1 MCLCNSQKRKYR
13 RVIIIWK
20 YNWPCRQSK
29 KRHLFLP
36 SDWQKF
42 EFDTIKCDE
51 IHKENTE
58 RVTYQESGG
67 EHQWM
72 FITKVWFP
80 PQCRLLLHAYCL
92 HLPSKVCRGLIPV
105 MGLDVARGERVGFE
119 DNVVSPYKKTLSD
132 EDPAGSSSK
141 RKFLFRQ
148 RKGLLPCQGV
158 SSSDSLYSFFLDQ
171 FPDISI
177 KRTQRSCEFGGGCNL
192 RISSLR
198 HWVCSSPAHSNER
211 PETPVSEALGSSDRT
226 SVDSSEHLMCLC
238 LSSPLLGNPSDQPT
252 LSTFSLH
259 FYCHHRSTATAWS
272 HKASLSVGSSLQ
284 TTPSDNFKM
293 CLLLQAMDYQNSIFH
308 NFLIHQIRYLILE
321 PHPHGFLSQGHF
333 WMVTHYITLLL
344 ELYHMHINTLLM
356 QSM

>member
-13 RVIIIWK
+13 RVIIMWK
-20 YNWPCRQSK
+20 YNWPCRQSR
-29 KRHLFLP
+29 KRHHFSSIRQTKIWVWYYQMWWDPQRKYRACDLQGEWWRESVDIYYQSLIFSAVSSP
-36 SDWQKF
+36 SP
-42 EFDTIKCDE
+42 C
-51 IHKENTE
+51 
-58 RVTYQESGG
+58 
-67 EHQWM
+67 
-72 FITKVWFP
+72 
-80 PQCRLLLHAYCL
+80 LLLGCTCPL
-92 HLPSKVCRGLIPV
+92 RFPV
-105 MGLDVARGERVGFE
+105 MGLDIARRERVGFE
-119 DNVVSPYKKTLSD
+119 DNVVSPCKKTLSD

-148 RKGLLPCQGV
+148 RKGLLPCQGL

-177 KRTQRSCEFGGGCNL
+177 KRTQRSCEFGGDCNL

-226 SVDSSEHLMCLC
+226 LVDSSEHLMCLC

-259 FYCHHRSTATAWS
+259 FYCHYRSTATAWS
-272 HKASLSVGSSLQ
+272 HKASLSVCSSLQ
-284 TTPSDNFKM
+284 TTPGDNFKM
-293 CLLLQAMDYQNSIFH
+293 CLLLQAMDYQDSIFH